1 MLYFVVIIAAAVL
14 AVVYGIIKKRSFDLF
29 NIKLQKT
36 WLIVVAFALQTLTRL
51 MGVNGID
58 FVVKYSLIIQT
69 AVFALLFLCFW
80 FNKKYIGL
88 WFIGLGASLNALVMT
103 VNGGRMPVGLEA
115 MQKAGIQ
122 AVTDAILSGSDN
134 KHIVLSETTKL
145 GFLADIIYLPGVLGW
160 GIGVLSIG
168 DAIVALGIFMFV
180 FQLCTSSMKLSDVGH
195 E

>member
-14 AVVYGIIKKRSFDLF
+14 AAVYGLTKKRSLDLF

-36 WLIVVAFALQTLTRL
+36 WLIVIAFALQTTTRI
-51 MGVNGID
+51 MGINGID

-69 AVFALLFLCFW
+69 VVFALLFLCFW

-88 WFIGLGASLNALVMT
+88 WFIGFGATLNALVMMI
-103 VNGGRMPVGLEA
+103 NKGRMPVSLEA

-122 AVTDAILSGSDN
+122 VATDMVLSGSDN
-134 KHIVLSETTKL
+134 KHVVLSEATRL
-145 GFLADIIYLPGVLGW
+145 GFLADIIYLPGFLGW
-160 GIGVLSIG
+160 GISVLSIG
-168 DAIVALGIFMFV
+168 DVIVALGLFMFI
-180 FQLCTSSMKLSDVGH
+180 FELCTSSMKLSKKN